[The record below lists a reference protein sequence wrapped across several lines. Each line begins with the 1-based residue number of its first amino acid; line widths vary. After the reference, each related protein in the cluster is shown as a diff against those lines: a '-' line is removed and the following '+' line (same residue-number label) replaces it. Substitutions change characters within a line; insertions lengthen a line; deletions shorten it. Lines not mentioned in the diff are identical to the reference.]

1 MDAVATTSL
10 TDDQFTALLKQDPVA
25 LDAALGMIDAASK
38 DAMLVKKATAW
49 TIKLVQH
56 FADTGNFDPLYLVVK
71 KYHESIRN
79 PLGPNGIGNLLLKSC
94 KNRMAK
100 AMLAASG
107 FGGPQER
114 NLPACFKRFE
124 NLRDLRDGS
133 AVIDKAWGFGI
144 VKRVDDFYGRVT
156 IDFNGRPN
164 HALTFATACETLVPA
179 PKEHFWTRWHETPEA
194 ILEMRDKK
202 PGDLVCAV
210 LQSFGPMPVQRL
222 EEILEKV
229 KVIVKAGSA
238 EGNGTWKKFW
248 EAARRDLKNNK
259 HVFIPTRRTDNL
271 QYQVKAEDYGE
282 EYFARLAK
290 NRDPEGI
297 LAAVAELREN
307 NKFAKRAAGAE
318 GDAAETDAS
327 APKTVPLTPEQ
338 TAVLQNRLS
347 FAIRA
352 AAKIRMPLYAR
363 CAVTIDNLGYPEP
376 PLQEMLDSLWAD
388 NAYIHAGYKLSVRD
402 TDAMIALLL
411 KDGDKA
417 EARMLEALNYREAN
431 HDPDHPAMCW
441 SMVNAVLDA
450 LKDKPST
457 PGVLSSVAAYL
468 ESLNADAPA
477 AAEGAD
483 ALDRCAVLLGVKREE
498 LPEGIPAAAI
508 TCYAFLKL
516 ANAPF
521 AVVAWYF
528 RNRKG
533 LENWKLQVPLIRLMD
548 HGVALI
554 EMSATGESLHA
565 QNYLKQLLDSEAEWK
580 DIMGR
585 LTAQER
591 RLLFERI
598 QASAAMESSF
608 QRKLIGHML
617 ECDESL
623 KAFKRSPAQ
632 REKVQTRF
640 TSLHSMADR
649 QMRYKRLVEV
659 EMPLNRKAIQ
669 EAREKGDLSENAE
682 YQYAKDRER
691 ELLQQQAALYQE
703 IKRIRETDFADMP
716 TDKVGPGVAV
726 TIALP
731 DATELTYS
739 ILGEWDYDE
748 KLNIISNITRLAKAL
763 ENAKVGDTVTIPRL
777 DGEVAATIKEIAPLS
792 EEVRT
797 WIHTLPTE

>member
-25 LDAALGMIDAASK
+25 LDAALDMIDAASK
-38 DAMLVKKATAW
+38 DAMLAKKATAW
-49 TIKLVQH
+49 AIKLVQH
-56 FADTGNFDPLYLVVK
+56 FADTGNFDSLYLVVK
-71 KYHESIRN
+71 NYHEAIRN
-79 PLGPNGIGNLLLKSC
+79 PLGPTGIGNLLLKTC
-94 KNRMAK
+94 KNRMVK
-100 AMLAASG
+100 AMLTAAG
-107 FGGPQER
+107 FGGAQER
-114 NLPACFKRFE
+114 NLPACFRRFE
-124 NLRDLRDGS
+124 NLRDLRDGA

-164 HALTFATACETLVPA
+164 HALTFATACETLMPA

-194 ILEMRDKK
+194 ILAMRDKN

-222 EEILEKV
+222 EDILEKA
-229 KVIVKAGSA
+229 KVLSKTGSA
-238 EGNGTWKKFW
+238 EGNGVWKKFW

-282 EYFARLAK
+282 DYFARLAK

-307 NKFAKRAAGAE
+307 GKFAKPASAADDG
-318 GDAAETDAS
+318 AAEAP
-327 APKTVPLTPEQ
+327 APKAAPLTPEQ

-347 FAIRA
+347 FAIRG

-363 CAVTIDNLGYPEP
+363 CAVTIDSLGYPEP

-411 KDGDKA
+411 KGGDEA
-417 EARMLEALNYREAN
+417 AARMLEAVNYREAN
-431 HDPDHPAMCW
+431 HDPEHPAMCCT
-441 SMVNAVLDA
+441 MVNAVLDA
-450 LKDKPST
+450 LKDTPST
-457 PGVLSSVAAYL
+457 PEVLSAVATYL
-468 ESLNADAPA
+468 ETLNEDAPA

-483 ALDRCAVLLGVKREE
+483 ALDRCAALLGVKREE

-508 TCYAFLKL
+508 TCYALLKL

-528 RNRKG
+528 RNRKSLG
-533 LENWKLQVPLIRLMD
+533 NWKLQVPVIRLMD
-548 HGVALI
+548 HGIALI

-565 QNYLKQLLDSEAEWK
+565 QNYLKQLLDSDAEWK

-585 LTAQER
+585 LSDQER

-617 ECDESL
+617 ECDDSL

-703 IKRIRETDFADMP
+703 IKRIKETDFADMP

-731 DATELTYS
+731 DSTEETYS

-763 ENAKVGDTVTIPRL
+763 ENARVGDTVTIPRL
-777 DGEVAATIKEIAPLS
+777 DGEVPATIKEIAPLS
-792 EEVRT
+792 EAVRN
-797 WIHTLPTE
+797 WIHTIPAE